1 MARDI
6 DKIIIHCSATPE
18 GRDVKT
24 SEIKR
29 WHTEDNGWRDIGYHF
44 VIELDGSIHKGR
56 AVGTSG
62 AHTVGENHNIG
73 ICYVGGMDKDMQT
86 SKDTRTDAQRIA
98 LEDLIEDIR
107 EEYPNIMVYGHR
119 DFAKKDCPSFDAR
132 SEYNEPIVAPV

>member
-1 MARDI
+1 MARAI

-56 AVGTSG
+56 PVGTSG
-62 AHTVGENHNIG
+62 AHTIGENHNIG
-73 ICYVGGMDKDMQT
+73 ICYIGGVDQVMKP
-86 SKDTRTDAQRIA
+86 KDTRTDAQRIA
-98 LEDLIEDIR
+98 LEDLIEDIK

-119 DFAKKDCPSFDAR
+119 DFADKDCPSFNAKA
-132 SEYNEPIVAPV
+132 EYNDPVVAPV